1 MSEPVVLDAHP
12 AALDVELSH
21 TRTKRQH
28 PVLSLLA
35 RRVPLGLMSIAIAAV
50 IVYWATLVLPGDAAT
65 AILGQ
70 SATPERIAALREQLG
85 LNQSPAAAFF
95 GWAGGLLHGDFGA
108 SLTQSQPVWNVVET
122 RLVNSA
128 VLVLV
133 VAVLSTAT
141 GVVMGLWAARKPDRI
156 IDSVVSIGALVASAL
171 PEFVV
176 GVFVVLTFS
185 VGLFHWFPAISSL
198 PPGSYIW
205 QEPVKLVLPTLT
217 LLIVVTPY
225 VFRMVRAATIEA
237 LSGDYA
243 EVAVLKGTA
252 PTRLLFR
259 HALPNALAPTIQV
272 VGLNLLYL
280 AGGIVMVETVFN
292 YPGIGLTLVGAINT
306 RDAPLIQFLVVL
318 LAVFYVVVNISAD
331 IAVLLV
337 TPRKRF
343 PR

>member
-12 AALDVELSH
+12 AALDVELPH

-95 GWAGGLLHGDFGA
+95 GWAGGFLHGDFGA

-331 IAVLLV
+331 IAVLLA